1 MIGNKLHTL
10 LNELSTH
17 QQKVLLARCKQSNHK
32 VMQLLH
38 AFLLQ
43 KDFSI
48 LSLNAFLKA
57 EVERN
62 WPLSNV
68 QEKELKIRRFASL
81 FADEIEAVILETYL
95 EQKKSIRNILLAQA
109 LETKGNTQL
118 LNQYYEKGYKHALED
133 EDDLNQMIGLK
144 GKFRMNYASPNEK
157 DLHKALDANEE
168 FLRVLK
174 FSYDDRLI
182 EYYHNKTN
190 IYLEK
195 NSLIDHEKEQLI
207 REIEGCLEHQ
217 QIPLNKASLYFS
229 LAKLHFNSPKLY
241 AFLAEGKKYLEE
253 DGVRL
258 RREKVRSKEYEAF
271 YRKALFLELRL
282 NFFSGKPI
290 HELTALTDRILQEN
304 QRFTIMNNNT
314 LFYKILFTILN
325 NEIETAER
333 LLNENHIYFRGQG
346 NVLEDFLRAVLF
358 EKRKEYRKALNLLN
372 ELMYTSNYFFA
383 VFARLLFISI
393 QIKRNNYQLIKSIV
407 DSTNR
412 MLVNNPDSP
421 LGQDAH
427 MYTLLQL
434 KNKSAKRKQK
444 TSIKDPHL
452 TVFHT
457 YLLEEV

>member
-10 LNELSTH
+10 LNELSIH
-17 QQKVLLARCKQSNHK
+17 QQKVLLARCKQSSHK
-32 VMQLLH
+32 VMQLFH
-38 AFLLQ
+38 VFLLQ
-43 KDFSI
+43 RDFSLI
-48 LSLNAFLKA
+48 SLNAFLKA

-62 WPLSNV
+62 WPLSN
-68 QEKELKIRRFASL
+68 QAEKELKIRRFASS
-81 FADEIEAVILETYL
+81 FSDEIEAVILETYL
-95 EQKKSIRNILLAQA
+95 EQKKSVRNILLAQA

-133 EDDLNQMIGLK
+133 EDDLYQMIGLK

-157 DLHKALDANEE
+157 DLYKALDANDA

-207 REIEGCLEHQ
+207 HEIEAYLEHQ

-241 AFLAEGKKYLEE
+241 AFLDEGKKYLEE
-253 DGVRL
+253 
-258 RREKVRSKEYEAF
+258 EKVHSKEYEAF

-304 QRFTIMNNNT
+304 RNFTIMNNNT

-325 NEIETAER
+325 NDLETADR

-372 ELMYTSNYFFA
+372 ELMYAANYFFA

-412 MLVNNPDSP
+412 MLINNPDSP

-427 MYTLLQL
+427 MYTLQQL

-444 TSIKDPHL
+444 TSISDPHL

-457 YLLEEV
+457 YLLEEEQ